1 MKKTFILFLFITL
14 PILVMAQDS
23 LKLTPT
29 VKFGYFSY
37 TEVLNAMPDN
47 AIVKQNLD
55 KLRQNYDA
63 ETKRA
68 EDEFNAKYEDF
79 LDGQRDFAPIIL
91 QKRQAELQDMLKKN
105 LAFKAEAQRLLEQAK
120 NDAYAPLRAK
130 LNAALQRVG
139 REKSFAFILNTDNN
153 ACPFVN
159 PAMGEDVTS
168 LLKEYTK

>member
-1 MKKTFILFLFITL
+1 MKKTFILFLLIAL
-14 PILVMAQDS
+14 PVLVMAQDT
-23 LKLTPT
+23 LTVTPA

-37 TEVLNAMPDN
+37 TEVLNSMPDN
-47 AIVKQNLD
+47 AIVKQGLD

-91 QKRQAELQDMLKKN
+91 QKRQAELQDLLKKN

-130 LNAALQRVG
+130 LDAALQRVG
-139 REKSFAFILNTDNN
+139 KEKGFAFILNTDNN

-159 PAMGEDVTS
+159 PAMGEDVTA